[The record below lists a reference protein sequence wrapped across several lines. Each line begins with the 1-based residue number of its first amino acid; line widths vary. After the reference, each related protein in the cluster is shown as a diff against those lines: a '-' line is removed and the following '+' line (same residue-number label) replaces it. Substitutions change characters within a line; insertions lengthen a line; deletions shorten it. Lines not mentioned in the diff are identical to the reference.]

1 MIIVGF
7 LRCKIIFSKP
17 EDVHRGTPAHLQA
30 TSSTIMM
37 PSCVANCLQ
46 PFMGANPWKKI
57 MKTLSW
63 VGTNSLTN
71 SLHVLIITTLGSFRS
86 PAWKPKR
93 NLSRKTCG
101 WGFFR
106 PSKAGISEKNRG
118 VHHRISNPSLVIG
131 ESTSW
136 WLNQPIWNIL
146 VKLDHFPR
154 VRDENAKYLKPPP
167 RSNILWWIPGA
178 VDDQQQQDHRLG
190 KRRGAWKHHW
200 FFPCWKVPLLVGFFV
215 CGCVF
220 RAFS

>member
-1 MIIVGF
+1 
-7 LRCKIIFSKP
+7 
-17 EDVHRGTPAHLQA
+17 
-30 TSSTIMM
+30 
-37 PSCVANCLQ
+37 
-46 PFMGANPWKKI
+46 

-86 PAWKPKR
+86 PVWKPKR

-106 PSKAGISEKNRG
+106 PSKAGISEKKSRSPSPNL
-118 VHHRISNPSLVIG
+118 NPSLLVIG

-154 VRDENAKYLKPPP
+154 VRDENPKIFEFPPP
-167 RSNILWWIPGA
+167 RSNIPWWIPGA
-178 VDDQQQQDHRLG
+178 VDDQQQQDHRLS
-190 KRRGAWKHHW
+190 KRRGAWKHPY
-200 FFPCWKVPLLVGFFV
+200 FFHVGKFHFWWDFS
-215 CGCVF
+215 CPD
-220 RAFS
+220 AFSVLLRKNMFLANGNPGVFSWTHLNQSHIIHIYLHLIVFNGKKW